1 MKRTFFKI
9 VLPLFCAVAL
19 VSCSGDKKT
28 AEMPTLVNVSVSR
41 LDSVAELH
49 TVLMDTPSQV
59 AVALFNAIT
68 EGDVETVMTNIHFP
82 KELEGETFK
91 EYLVMA
97 VSSEDFATRTSGYT
111 ANYTPVSEQ
120 VNGDTAYVELVGTTV
135 LGQQTRFKVLLT
147 MVDSWWKVDGPYSV
161 LHSQLPGPAEEQ

>member
-1 MKRTFFKI
+1 MKRNFLSI
-9 VLPLFCAVAL
+9 VFSLFCAVAL
-19 VSCSGDKKT
+19 VSCGGNKKR
-28 AEMPTLVNVSVSR
+28 AEMPNLVNVSVSR
-41 LDSVAELH
+41 LDSVAEFH

-68 EGDVETVMTNIHFP
+68 AGDVETVMTNIHFP
-82 KELEGETFK
+82 NELEGETFR

-120 VNGDTAYVELVGTTV
+120 INGDTAYVELVGTTV
-135 LGQQTRFKVLLT
+135 LDRQTRFKVLLT
-147 MVDSWWKVDGPYSV
+147 MVDGWWKVDGPYSV
-161 LHSQLPGPAEEQ
+161 LHSQLPSSVEE